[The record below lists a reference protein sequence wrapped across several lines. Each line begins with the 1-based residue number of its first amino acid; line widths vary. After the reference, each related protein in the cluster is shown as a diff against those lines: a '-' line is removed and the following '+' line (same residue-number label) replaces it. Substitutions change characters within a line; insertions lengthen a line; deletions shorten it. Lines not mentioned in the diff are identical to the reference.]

1 MKKSINSSLK
11 QLGLIIK
18 KERKDRALTQ
28 TQLGEI
34 SGTSIN
40 FVSQIE
46 SGKTTAHI
54 GKVFRI
60 LQVLGIE
67 LHYQRGPAG
76 LILPEILNSNK
87 PGNRKK

>member
-1 MKKSINSSLK
+1 MKKSVSSSLK
-11 QLGLIIK
+11 NLGLVIK
-18 KERKDRALTQ
+18 SERKNRALTQ
-28 TQLGEI
+28 TQLGEL

-46 SGKTTAHI
+46 SGKVTAHI

-67 LHYQRGPAG
+67 LHYQRGPGG
-76 LILPEILNSNK
+76 LVLPDSPPINK
-87 PGNRKK
+87 PRRQKK